1 MSTSKTPTTDTIKA
15 QPNEMEKQLNVL
27 TTAAPTADDIND
39 IEEYESKTFQT
50 DFSERFCGEFEVI
63 GEYAY
68 NKTNAD
74 AASERYRIRLLSNY
88 TDNTECETAIWI
100 GRNELNTVIAAL
112 TRAKQFVDGVR
123 RRNESV
129 YASIVNAIDSAEI
142 TAVNAKS
149 TQNAAA

>member
-74 AASERYRIRLLSNY
+74 VASERYRIRLLSNY

-123 RRNESV
+123 SR
-129 YASIVNAIDSAEI
+129 IDSAEI

>member
-123 RRNESV
+123 SR
-129 YASIVNAIDSAEI
+129 IDSAEI

-149 TQNAAA
+149 TQNVAA